1 MTRRLWVS
9 ALLACAALYALALV
23 AAGRATG
30 FHVGLNDFW
39 GNYYLSSAADLSR
52 PGTLY
57 NGFFP
62 FGYTLA
68 TRLIGGGSPAFGMFL
83 VNVALA
89 VLLALSVA
97 MSVFA
102 APLQR
107 YTQAAAS
114 QLRDRSAYFAA
125 VLGEHPRVL
134 V

>member
-68 TRLIGGGSPAFGMFL
+68 TLC
-83 VNVALA
+83 
-89 VLLALSVA
+89 
-97 MSVFA
+97 A
-102 APLQR
+102 ADDGCVMLG
-107 YTQAAAS
+107 
-114 QLRDRSAYFAA
+114 LRD
-125 VLGEHPRVL
+125 GRVHRL
-134 V
+134 K